1 MLFDKIAFVYL
12 TRKIYYYYFS
22 VGNGLASPGNRHC
35 ANCIGTLSFRAVVN
49 STQRAS
55 PVAPRS
61 SGPSTTQSLSAGAA
75 AAAAA
80 AGAARCPPA
89 RVWRRRA
96 GNLWTADRQHVALTD
111 DSRPWLLDAPFC
123 LRLVVVVV
131 AD

>member
-1 MLFDKIAFVYL
+1 VLFDKIAFVYL
-12 TRKIYYYYFS
+12 IRKIYYYYFS

-61 SGPSTTQSLSAGAA
+61 SGPSTTQSLSAAPAPPLLLLLLLGA
-75 AAAAA
+75 
-80 AGAARCPPA
+80 RA

-111 DSRPWLLDAPFC
+111 DSRPWPLDAPFY

>member
-12 TRKIYYYYFS
+12 IRKIYYYYFS
-22 VGNGLASPGNRHC
+22 VGNGLASTGNRHC
-35 ANCIGTLSFRAVVN
+35 ANCIDTLSFRAVVN

-61 SGPSTTQSLSAGAA
+61 SAPSTTQSLSAGAA

-80 AGAARCPPA
+80 ARCPRA